1 MKSLQNLSNVH
12 IYQHVGMV
20 NAPAG
25 GAGRRSPV
33 LPPGK
38 VLLACRLGFAEV
50 ITRRTAG
57 HISKTSPDM
66 TDKSANNRGPQLLHQ
81 LSEFEAAPCAGAV
94 RKWLIKELILTGA
107 CGLAGPPSDPKIT
120 SRLPT

>member
-1 MKSLQNLSNVH
+1 MRL
-12 IYQHVGMV
+12 
-20 NAPAG
+20 PG
-25 GAGRRSPV
+25 GRQAQ
-33 LPPGK
+33 PG
-38 VLLACRLGFAEV
+38 VATGQSALALRLGYAEV
-50 ITRRTAG
+50 FQKAG